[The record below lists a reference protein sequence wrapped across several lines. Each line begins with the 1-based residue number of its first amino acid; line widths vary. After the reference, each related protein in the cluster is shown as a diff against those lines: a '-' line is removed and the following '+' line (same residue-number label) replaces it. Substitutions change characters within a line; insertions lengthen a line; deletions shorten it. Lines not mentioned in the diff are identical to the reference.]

1 MPRQRPIPT
10 ALALATLTVLATSCA
25 EDPFPSDAEL
35 QVLLDATRL
44 TKTAPLDAT
53 NAHQNDPLAIELGNK
68 LFHDKGLSSCGTI
81 SCESCH
87 GGMGLSVDTPLA
99 KGCGGDTAHNPPSLW
114 NTAWLD
120 EYMWDGRADRLWNQA
135 VLPMTNP
142 VEMAATPT
150 TVRALLAR
158 SYGSDYEKLF
168 GEAVS
173 ASGDERILAN
183 VGKAIAAYETTLRS
197 PNPRFDD
204 DVARFAAAVKAGTE
218 PQDPSFLGFK
228 VLVRRGN
235 CLTCHKGPRLSD
247 SAFHNV
253 GVSDLNAGA
262 AGALLGIDATYDWPF
277 SARGPHSDDP
287 DGAATNR
294 LLTLRQEVQ
303 ARPASFLGAR
313 RTPSLRAVSLSPPY
327 MHTGAVATLEDVVDF
342 YSRGGD
348 KEGTFLGAKSVTIV
362 PLNLS
367 AEEKAALLEVL
378 KSM

>member
-1 MPRQRPIPT
+1 MPRQRSIPT
-10 ALALATLTVLATSCA
+10 TLALASLTLLATACA

-35 QVLLDATRL
+35 QQLLDATRL
-44 TKTAPLDAT
+44 TSSAPLDAT
-53 NAHQNDPLAIELGNK
+53 NAHQNDPLAIELGTK

-87 GGMGLSVDTPLA
+87 GGMGLTVDTPLA

-114 NTAWLD
+114 NVAWLD
-120 EYMWDGRADRLWNQA
+120 EFMWDGRADRLWNQA

-142 VEMAATPT
+142 VEMAATPA
-150 TVRALLAR
+150 TVRTLLTT
-158 SYGSDYEKLF
+158 SYAADYQKVF
-168 GEAVS
+168 GEPVS
-173 ASGDERILAN
+173 ATADERILAN
-183 VGKAIAAYETTLRS
+183 VSKAIAAYENTLRS
-197 PNPRFDD
+197 PNPRFDE

-228 VLVRRGN
+228 VLVRRGA

-247 SAFHNV
+247 SGFHNV

-262 AGALLGIDATYDWPF
+262 AGALLGIDATYDWPY
-277 SARGPHSDDP
+277 SSRGPHSDDP
-287 DGAATNR
+287 EGAAANR
-294 LLTLRQEVQ
+294 LLTLRLEIQQ
-303 ARPASFLGAR
+303 RPANFLGAR
-313 RTPSLRAVSLSPPY
+313 RTPSLRAIGLTAPY
-327 MHTGAVATLEDVVDF
+327 MHTGALAKLEDVVDF

-367 AEEKAALLEVL
+367 NEEKAALLEVL